1 MPIQMVPNRSFYHA
15 PFSFIF
21 LPTTVTIRF
30 YLPFFLIH
38 THPLV
43 STPPPPLL
51 LFSSGGMAANHHT
64 HHGNARDNGISPTS
78 SIAQFTKGVAVKIVG
93 TDNVLQR
100 VPHLVGC
107 IGTVREVPVHP
118 NTWFKIEFSDG
129 KASLPSYKSKFLT
142 TTFSLI

>member
-1 MPIQMVPNRSFYHA
+1 MVVNSHM
-15 PFSFIF
+15 
-21 LPTTVTIRF
+21 
-30 YLPFFLIH
+30 H
-38 THPLV
+38 N
-43 STPPPPLL
+43 
-51 LFSSGGMAANHHT
+51 GGM
-64 HHGNARDNGISPTS
+64 RDNGISPTS

-129 KASLPSYKSKFLT
+129 KIILQSSQLILQLIFSSTLHCVRTHRHFLIHHY
-142 TTFSLI
+142 LNA

>member
-1 MPIQMVPNRSFYHA
+1 MNPHM
-15 PFSFIF
+15 
-21 LPTTVTIRF
+21 
-30 YLPFFLIH
+30 H
-38 THPLV
+38 TGH
-43 STPPPPLL
+43 
-51 LFSSGGMAANHHT
+51 M
-64 HHGNARDNGISPTS
+64 RDSGISPTS

-129 KASLPSYKSKFLT
+129 NNIIINPLLQPIHP
-142 TTFSLI
+142 LIQ

>member
-1 MPIQMVPNRSFYHA
+1 
-15 PFSFIF
+15 
-21 LPTTVTIRF
+21 
-30 YLPFFLIH
+30 
-38 THPLV
+38 
-43 STPPPPLL
+43 
-51 LFSSGGMAANHHT
+51 MAANHHT

-129 KASLPSYKSKFLT
+129 KASLPSYKSKSLT
-142 TTFSLI
+142 TTFSLISMHCDGACLYFSCFLTSSFRFLTL